1 MVKGWVTTE
10 KDGIYYTDL
19 KLGNKLTGLQVIG
32 DNTYYFDAAGRLQT
46 GLMDIGGVKF
56 FFDPAAGGAMVK
68 NTFGTNGIG
77 VAYFAEDGHMA
88 TGLTTI
94 AGAQYLFDAAGTL
107 QVNTYFPTD
116 NGTIVTDETGKVIFF
131 G

>member
-1 MVKGWVTTE
+1 MDVGPRQDEVGELAEAFNAMADSLAKSE
-10 KDGIYYTDL
+10 KRRSEFIANVSHEL
-19 KLGNKLTGLQVIG
+19 KTP
-32 DNTYYFDAAGRLQT
+32 
-46 GLMDIGGVKF
+46 M
-56 FFDPAAGGAMVK
+56 
-68 NTFGTNGIG
+68 
-77 VAYFAEDGHMA
+77 
-88 TGLTTI
+88 TTI